1 MINGLTVLILTQ
13 FILQFII
20 FRFRFRWSRE
30 RKILFRNILERH
42 AVRREDVPVTTGV
55 SSTSTRASP
64 VPLCF
69 CAAPTQKHKGFC
81 AMMKLDA
88 CWVCVITL
96 HRGGCFSIVLLYS
109 SSVYV
114 FGSRAGEPPAPGRH
128 LSSAASVGMLEGG
141 LQTRLLLRGEWW
153 YAL

>member
-13 FILQFII
+13 FILQFIPVQIPMEQRAQNFVPKYFGAPCCSARRRAGDNWGI
-20 FRFRFRWSRE
+20 FDFDSGFPCAFVLLCGSYTKAQRLLCDDETRRLLGMRDHSSSR
-30 RKILFRNILERH
+30 RVL
-42 AVRREDVPVTTGV
+42 
-55 SSTSTRASP
+55 
-64 VPLCF
+64 
-69 CAAPTQKHKGFC
+69 
-81 AMMKLDA
+81 LD
-88 CWVCVITL
+88 
-96 HRGGCFSIVLLYS
+96 LLYS